1 MEKQLEFENWVKS
14 LDDVSMP
21 RWEDITDIPLYMDQL
36 IAVVT
41 QYLEPFQI
49 FSSDKKP
56 VTSSMVNNYVKL
68 GLIPKPIK
76 RHYNKRHIAYLIV
89 ITLFKEVIS
98 IQDIRRVLIFLAQSQ
113 GNSNAYNQ
121 FCALLEITIKRKGH
135 VYLNV
140 AVDDEIE
147 TDYSDPEDFD
157 KYIIYLAC
165 ETITNL
171 LFAKKFISF
180 VDQDTTE
187 IETEAKPL

>member
-1 MEKQLEFENWVKS
+1 MEKQVEFDNWVKS
-14 LDDVSMP
+14 LDEIRMP
-21 RWEDITDIPLYMDQL
+21 RWEEITDIPLYMDQL

-49 FSSDKKP
+49 FASDKSP

-68 GLIPKPIK
+68 GLIPKPVK

-121 FCALLEITIKRKGH
+121 FCGLMENTIKRNAQD
-135 VYLNV
+135 YLNL
-140 AVDDEIE
+140 EQNYTNE
-147 TDYSDPEDFD
+147 TDYSSPDHYD
-157 KYIIYLAC
+157 KYIIFLAC

-180 VDQDTTE
+180 IDPDIEEDTSNH
-187 IETEAKPL
+187 

>member
-21 RWEDITDIPLYMDQL
+21 RWEEITDIPLYMDQL

-76 RHYNKRHIAYLIV
+76 RHYSKRHIAYLIV

-135 VYLNV
+135 VYLSV

-187 IETEAKPL
+187 IETEA

>member
-187 IETEAKPL
+187 IETEA

>member
-98 IQDIRRVLIFLAQSQ
+98 IQDIRRVLIFLAESQ

-187 IETEAKPL
+187 IETEA

>member
-1 MEKQLEFENWVKS
+1 MEKQLEFEKWVKS

-165 ETITNL
+165 EAMTNL

-187 IETEAKPL
+187 IETEA

>member
-1 MEKQLEFENWVKS
+1 VEKQLEFENWVKS

-21 RWEDITDIPLYMDQL
+21 RWEEITDIPLYMDQL

-76 RHYNKRHIAYLIV
+76 RHYSKRHIAYLIV

-135 VYLNV
+135 VYLSV

-187 IETEAKPL
+187 IETEA

>member
-1 MEKQLEFENWVKS
+1 MEKQLEFEKWVKS

-187 IETEAKPL
+187 IETEA

>member
-147 TDYSDPEDFD
+147 TDYSDPGDFD

-187 IETEAKPL
+187 IETEA

>member
-1 MEKQLEFENWVKS
+1 VEKQLEFENWVKS

-21 RWEDITDIPLYMDQL
+21 RWEEITDIPLYMDQL

-76 RHYNKRHIAYLIV
+76 RHYSKRHIAYLIV

-187 IETEAKPL
+187 IETEA

>member
-1 MEKQLEFENWVKS
+1 VEKQLEFENWVKS

-187 IETEAKPL
+187 IETEA

>member
-147 TDYSDPEDFD
+147 TDYSDPENFD

-187 IETEAKPL
+187 IETEA

>member
-1 MEKQLEFENWVKS
+1 MEKQVEFDNWVKS
-14 LDDVSMP
+14 LDEIRMP
-21 RWEDITDIPLYMDQL
+21 RWEEITDIPLYMDQL

-49 FSSDKKP
+49 FASDKSP

-68 GLIPKPIK
+68 GLIPKPVK

-121 FCALLEITIKRKGH
+121 FCGLMENTIKRNAQD
-135 VYLNV
+135 YLNL
-140 AVDDEIE
+140 EQNYTNE
-147 TDYSDPEDFD
+147 TDYSSPDHYD
-157 KYIIYLAC
+157 KYIIFLAC

-180 VDQDTTE
+180 IDPDIEEDTSSH
-187 IETEAKPL
+187 

>member
-14 LDDVSMP
+14 LDDVNMP

-135 VYLNV
+135 AYLDV

-187 IETEAKPL
+187 IETEA

>member
-1 MEKQLEFENWVKS
+1 MGKQIEFENWVKS

-21 RWEDITDIPLYMDQL
+21 RWEKITDIPLYMDQL

-113 GNSNAYNQ
+113 GNSNAYDQ

-135 VYLNV
+135 VYLNE
-140 AVDDEIE
+140 AVDDEID
-147 TDYSDPEDFD
+147 TDYSDPKDFD

-180 VDQDTTE
+180 VDQDITE
-187 IETEAKPL
+187 LETEG

>member
-1 MEKQLEFENWVKS
+1 
-14 LDDVSMP
+14 MP

-165 ETITNL
+165 EAMTNL

-187 IETEAKPL
+187 IETEA